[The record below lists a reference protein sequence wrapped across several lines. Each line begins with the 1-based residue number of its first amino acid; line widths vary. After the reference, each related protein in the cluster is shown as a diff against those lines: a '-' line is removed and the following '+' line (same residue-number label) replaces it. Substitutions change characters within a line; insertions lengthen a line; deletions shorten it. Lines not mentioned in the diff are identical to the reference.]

1 MFTNAILLGLLFT
14 YLQRFVIMRRLQVS
28 ILYRLDIFKSQ
39 SLGYKTSV
47 YALSGQVRSL
57 YSYAMNF
64 NDKVIFV
71 TGGSSGIGAA
81 IAVKFAAHGAKVAI
95 VGRNE
100 TKLKNVSVEC
110 ERSGS
115 KPLIIIADV
124 ARDGD
129 ADKAISATITH
140 FGKIDV
146 LVNNAGITGYSS
158 IVTNDTMVLFDR
170 IMSVNLRAAV
180 YITHL
185 TVPYLIETKGNIINV
200 SSIAST
206 CALSKGHYAYCT
218 SKAALDHFS
227 RCIALELAPKGVRVN
242 TVNPGPVKTDF
253 VENMRT
259 LNAYSD
265 DVWEKLKT
273 IMPLK
278 RIGNSE
284 EIADLVI
291 FVASDNAGSVTGSSF
306 FSDNGSL
313 VRGAF
318 E

>member
-1 MFTNAILLGLLFT
+1 
-14 YLQRFVIMRRLQVS
+14 
-28 ILYRLDIFKSQ
+28 
-39 SLGYKTSV
+39 
-47 YALSGQVRSL
+47 
-57 YSYAMNF
+57 MNF

-180 YITHL
+180 FITHL

-227 RCIALELAPKGVRVN
+227 RCIALELAPQGVRVN
-242 TVNPGPVKTDF
+242 TVNPGPVKTDII
-253 VENMRT
+253 ENT
-259 LNAYSD
+259 GTPEAFLG
-265 DVWEKLKT
+265 DVWEKYKN

-278 RIGNSE
+278 RIGEPE
-284 EIADLVI
+284 EIADLVM
-291 FVASDNAGSVTGSSF
+291 FLASDKARGITGGSF
-306 FSDNGSL
+306 ISDNGTLLRGSL
-313 VRGAF
+313 

>member
-1 MFTNAILLGLLFT
+1 M
-14 YLQRFVIMRRLQVS
+14 
-28 ILYRLDIFKSQ
+28 
-39 SLGYKTSV
+39 
-47 YALSGQVRSL
+47 
-57 YSYAMNF
+57 
-64 NDKVIFV
+64 

-81 IAVKFAAHGAKVAI
+81 IAIKFAAHGTKVAI

-100 TKLKNVSVEC
+100 TKLKNVSEEC

-115 KPLIIIADV
+115 KPLVIIADV
-124 ARDGD
+124 AKEVDANRAVRD
-129 ADKAISATITH
+129 TIAH
-140 FGKIDV
+140 FGKINV
-146 LVNNAGITGYSS
+146 LVNNAGIGGNSS
-158 IVTNDTMVLFDR
+158 IMANDTMTVFDR

-200 SSIAST
+200 SSIAAT
-206 CALSKGHYAYCT
+206 CVLSKGDYAYCT

-253 VENMRT
+253 VENMGT